1 MVAEVSNIAPLPG
14 EIQSEHYQRVFPLLA
29 GTTEERNAAILD
41 AWDQSE
47 QARELDDIA
56 AKRLPVD
63 RFERAGRIPVFEEHR
78 APRVKRGADGKP
90 VIGADGQPEI
100 EFKVWDLPA
109 LEAMAYQMNHRIR
122 DTGSFSP
129 ITDGHTPTRE
139 EKAKGAPV
147 PAVLGYQGKF
157 RVGKIGNVDPRWAI
171 FCDEYHAVES
181 KPRLQ
186 SLHRRSPEVWANAA
200 KPFYDPCA
208 ALGAETPRLDM
219 GTTVPYSNQGFW
231 IAAGD
236 DGADVERYSMAGGVA
251 AFPGSTNVEP
261 PKTDAMNYGAMGEPD
276 GDEDGDMVETI
287 INAIMETLG
296 PKLEVLDQVATLLP
310 GLQKTAL
317 KSELPPPASDQPAP
331 DAPAVPQAGPA
342 PGAAG
347 DDGQQAT
354 PSPAAP
360 PAAPPASAPQSPPQ
374 QDLDDADKN
383 MMAKYMAGGCSE
395 VDMRAHRDGK
405 RKAAAPSHVAAPV
418 AQYQRENEELRA
430 ELNKIRAEQDRRER
444 YSRLDG
450 LRQQGYSFDLNEE
463 IELTADFDAAAFDR
477 HCTRTVT
484 KYQRL
489 PVGSSTLPVMEGDP
503 SPQRDEGVGSLE
515 IDSPEFNEV
524 QRYAAEHQMPFGA
537 AYRAYRQSKAA
548 SGSPVK

>member
-1 MVAEVSNIAPLPG
+1 M
-14 EIQSEHYQRVFPLLA
+14 
-29 GTTEERNAAILD
+29 
-41 AWDQSE
+41 
-47 QARELDDIA
+47 
-56 AKRLPVD
+56 
-63 RFERAGRIPVFEEHR
+63 
-78 APRVKRGADGKP
+78 
-90 VIGADGQPEI
+90 
-100 EFKVWDLPA
+100 
-109 LEAMAYQMNHRIR
+109 
-122 DTGSFSP
+122 
-129 ITDGHTPTRE
+129 
-139 EKAKGAPV
+139 
-147 PAVLGYQGKF
+147 
-157 RVGKIGNVDPRWAI
+157 IGNVKPRWAL

-181 KPRLQ
+181 KPKLQ
-186 SLHRRSPEVWANAA
+186 TLHRRSPEVWANAE

-219 GTTVPYSNQGFW
+219 GTTVPYCNEGFW
-231 IAAGD
+231 LAVGD
-236 DGADVERYSMAGGVA
+236 DGAEVERYSMAGGVP
-251 AFPGSTNVEP
+251 AFPSAGNVSP
-261 PKTDAMNYGAMGEPD
+261 PQTDVMNYEAGQEPD
-276 GDEDGDMVETI
+276 GDEDGDLVDTI

-296 PKLEVLDQVATLLP
+296 PKLEVLDQVAQLLP

-317 KSELPPPASDQPAP
+317 KQELPPPAADQAPAPAAPAPAPTAPPATAPNTPAGPAAGDGKP
-331 DAPAVPQAGPA
+331 DAPH
-342 PGAAG
+342 
-347 DDGQQAT
+347 
-354 PSPAAP
+354 PAAP
-360 PAAPPASAPQSPPQ
+360 PAAPPASQA
-374 QDLDDADKN
+374 LDDADKN

-395 VDMRAHRDGK
+395 VDLRAHRDGK
-405 RKAAAPSHVAAPV
+405 KKAAAPAPVAAPV
-418 AQYQRENEELRA
+418 AQYQMDAEKYQRENEQLRA
-430 ELNKIRAEQDRRER
+430 ELDRKQAEIDQHQAELDRRER

-515 IDSPEFNEV
+515 IDSPEFKEV